1 MRKHSFLILFLV
13 LLLLLPG
20 CQKGGDVEYMQKVLK
35 QPDSIEVAM
44 GSSTVCYEPDSPQY
58 RKLYEALS
66 ATWFQTTFDT
76 PETAAPESLFVA
88 QTPEDL
94 KTTSAGTYLQN
105 DQRVIRFLYS
115 GNMLW
120 YHKANDASN
129 IRLIAFLL
137 PEAAETSDHIRG
149 FFTASE
155 TGDMGINLGLY
166 THYYPAEM
174 VNSFWDFLK
183 S

>member
-58 RKLYEALS
+58 RKLYEALN
-66 ATWFQTTFDT
+66 ATWFQTTFDA
-76 PETAAPESLFVA
+76 PETAAQKSLFVA

-94 KTTSAGTYLQN
+94 KTTSAGT
-105 DQRVIRFLYS
+105 
-115 GNMLW
+115 
-120 YHKANDASN
+120 
-129 IRLIAFLL
+129 
-137 PEAAETSDHIRG
+137 
-149 FFTASE
+149 
-155 TGDMGINLGLY
+155 
-166 THYYPAEM
+166 
-174 VNSFWDFLK
+174 
-183 S
+183 